1 MCPLYLNSTG
11 VKKSNQETTDYQICL
26 NIKWNLKYTESQTM
40 GHLQMQ
46 TEEMWK
52 ECKGSQSL
60 KPKVNGTTW
69 RSGSTAKSKP
79 HQ

>member
-52 ECKGSQSL
+52 ECKGSQSFRS
-60 KPKVNGTTW
+60 KRNGTTQ
-69 RSGSTAKSKP
+69 RSGSTAESEA
-79 HQ
+79 QQ